1 MSFKV
6 TNIWSDL
13 VLDGRISQRL
23 LGQFYLI
30 TLDSNIIHN
39 DLLGVCGL
47 VFLTVVQNVP
57 EWLEFIFKIGH
68 LSWIWVMP
76 FSHWGFYGWAYSY
89 LISFGD
95 WCTTSKLSRCLASE
109 FNNLR
114 IQQCSLSVKD
124 LLKLLVKKF
133 KIFSCCRA
141 KY

>member
-68 LSWIWVMP
+68 LSWI
-76 FSHWGFYGWAYSY
+76 
-89 LISFGD
+89 
-95 WCTTSKLSRCLASE
+95 
-109 FNNLR
+109 
-114 IQQCSLSVKD
+114 
-124 LLKLLVKKF
+124 
-133 KIFSCCRA
+133 
-141 KY
+141 